1 MEIDGSRVYH
11 PGVYV
16 GRHWSDQRTAWGLE
30 GSGYQRVKDR
40 GTMKQ
45 KADHEQ
51 LLGEFQI

>member
-11 PGVYV
+11 PEVYV